1 MIYESI
7 IPLQDLSPTLVG
19 LALLPT
25 HQHPCQQ
32 TANGSDDAQRSPQ
45 SNVISTNTIVIVR
58 HGQLDVNDG
67 NRKCEDEAYEVAQG
81 NDPPPLE
88 HTLW

>member
-1 MIYESI
+1 MIYESV

-19 LALLPT
+19 LALLPA
-25 HQHPCQQ
+25 HHAPRQE

-45 SNVISTNTIVIVR
+45 ANVISANAIAIVR

-67 NRKCEDEAYEVAQG
+67 NRKCEDEAYEVAQS